1 MRVMSRS
8 LPRPTAVA
16 LLTLLALVGALALHA
31 AQAHAALPFRLPTL
45 KPKAPPT
52 PVVQP
57 VQAPLS
63 ADPAGP
69 ARGTMILVH
78 AGGWAGHDGYAQSEL
93 LKNPGDLFLARG
105 WRVVSID
112 YEEGTGGLQD
122 VLNAAGAEL
131 ARNSSAGPLCV
142 YGESSGA
149 HLALMAAAKLRAIDC
164 VIGVGTPTDLHQY
177 TVEASVS
184 ADDRVKLVSGQI
196 MRLFGTTPETT
207 AAWNL
212 VALAPSIHAD
222 VLLVHEVD
230 DELVTASHAQRFQA
244 ARPTTQL
251 IELAPGDKN
260 DPSTDFMHGTVSD
273 IGRGQYMSGIG
284 AFADRAVG
292 ARAAERVASSK
303 GCSQVARSVA
313 EIGAKGLFSALR
325 CLARKDARALPSS
338 SGRWRETSVKLRGE
352 VNAARVWRFLRSTKS
367 GQRALAA
374 TARRRAK
381 VTVRTGDRSR
391 VTLRAARKR

>member
-1 MRVMSRS
+1 MSRS
-8 LPRPTAVA
+8 LPRRTAVA
-16 LLTLLALVGALALHA
+16 LLALLALAGVLALHA
-31 AQAHAALPFRLPTL
+31 APAHAALPFKLPTL

-52 PVVQP
+52 PVIQP

-93 LKNPGDLFLARG
+93 LKNPGDVFLARG

-112 YEEGTGGLQD
+112 YEEGAGGLQD

-164 VIGVGTPTDLHQY
+164 VIGLGTPTDLHQY

-212 VALAPSIHAD
+212 VALAPSIRAD

-251 IELAPGDKN
+251 VELAPGDKN

-284 AFADRAVG
+284 AFADRAVR
-292 ARAAERVASSK
+292 ARAAERVAARK
-303 GCSQVARSVA
+303 GCSQVTRPFA
-313 EIGAKGLFSALR
+313 EIGSRRLLSALH
-325 CLARKDARALPSS
+325 CLARKDARARRSS
-338 SGRWRETSVKLRGE
+338 SDRWRETSVKLRGQ
-352 VNAARVWRFLRSTKS
+352 VNAARVWRFLRSTTS

-374 TARRRAK
+374 AAKRRAK
-381 VTVRTGDRSR
+381 VIVRTGDRSR

>member
-1 MRVMSRS
+1 MQRS
-8 LPRPTAVA
+8 LTRPAA
-16 LLTLLALVGALALHA
+16 LALVLFLALAGVFAL
-31 AQAHAALPFRLPTL
+31 QSSAHAALPFKLPNL

-52 PVVQP
+52 PVIQP

-63 ADPAGP
+63 ADPPGP

-112 YEEGTGGLQD
+112 YEEGSGGLQD
-122 VLNAAGAEL
+122 LLNVAGAEL
-131 ARNSSAGPLCV
+131 ARNTSSGPLCI

-149 HLALMAAAKLRAIDC
+149 HLALMAASRLRAIDC
-164 VIGVGTPTDLHQY
+164 VIGVGTPTDLYQY

-184 ADDRVKLVSGQI
+184 TDDRVKLVSGQI
-196 MRLFGTTPETT
+196 MKLFGTTAETT

-212 VALAPSIHAD
+212 VGLAPTIRSD
-222 VLLVHEVD
+222 VLLVHETD

-251 IELAPGDKN
+251 IELEPGDRGN
-260 DPSTDFMHGTVSD
+260 RANDFMHGTVSD
-273 IGRGQYMSGIG
+273 LGRNQYMAGIG

-292 ARAAERVASSK
+292 ARAAERDASRT
-303 GCSQVARSVA
+303 GCSQVARSFA
-313 EIGAKGLFSALR
+313 EIGPVGLRNALR
-325 CLARKDARALPSS
+325 CLASKDAEARAAG
-338 SGRWRETSVKLRGE
+338 SGGWRETSVKLRGE
-352 VNAARVWRFLRSTKS
+352 VNAARVWQYLRSTKN

-374 TARRRAK
+374 AARRRAR
-381 VTVRTGDRSR
+381 VIVQTGDRSR